1 MESRFSQYAFIVAGQ
16 VSMDLMKTVN
26 SGGLT
31 LLDTVAFQ
39 RHAMVATGRACLNL
53 VASGLSSEQ
62 GPETLWQERL
72 ATGVVGLSIIVPLM
86 HVVTESSQ
94 EELWENMSVAL
105 QLFVSDCLWFR
116 LLADALPA
124 LVLDAL
130 A

>member
-1 MESRFSQYAFIVAGQ
+1 M
-16 VSMDLMKTVN
+16 
-26 SGGLT
+26 
-31 LLDTVAFQ
+31 DTVAFQ
-39 RHAMVATGRACLNL
+39 RHAMVATGRASLNL
-53 VASGLSSEQ
+53 AASGLSLER

-94 EELWENMSVAL
+94 EELWENMSAAL
-105 QLFVSDCLWFR
+105 RLFVSDCAWFY

-124 LVLDAL
+124 LVLNAL